1 MISRCYNPKN
11 KRFADWGGRGIT
23 VCGEWR
29 NDRTKFFAWALANGY
44 MADLQIDRVENDEG
58 YSPFNCRW
66 ITQQTNVSN
75 TRKNRLLTWNSKT
88 MTATSWARELGVTQQ
103 ALQHRLSRD
112 WSIERIFT
120 QPFKGRV

>member
-1 MISRCYNPKN
+1 
-11 KRFADWGGRGIT
+11 
-23 VCGEWR
+23 
-29 NDRTKFFAWALANGY
+29 LANGY
-44 MADLQIDRVENDEG
+44 MADLKIDRVENDEG